1 MIAGRSGWTL
11 ATLLGARLLVA
22 SGAQAQV
29 EIRAAGV
36 TAQARSAVLVAGA
49 REVISGL
56 WWGGNLELQRGKLL
70 LSGRGMWGTLTP
82 DPSTPAIARDIGE
95 VAAGLRIAP
104 TDWLGLEAAYT
115 VRAFSSA
122 AGYQRWNIVGAG
134 VGVSGKLGDPAVR
147 AYLRG
152 AYLPSVTVT
161 GQPSPS
167 LGLTAEAG
175 VIAEARG
182 APVLVG
188 ISYRLERYDFP
199 GGAGSRLEQFDQIS
213 LRVGLV
219 LPKRARAAGSQP
231 PDTR

>member
-1 MIAGRSGWTL
+1 MTAGRSGWPL
-11 ATLLGARLLVA
+11 ATLLGARLLA
-22 SGAQAQV
+22 TTGAQAQV
-29 EIRAAGV
+29 EIRAVGV

-49 REVISGL
+49 REVISGV

-70 LSGRGMWGTLTP
+70 LSGRGMRGTLTP
-82 DPSTPAIARDIGE
+82 DPSTPAIARDVGE
-95 VAAGLRIAP
+95 VAGGLRAAP
-104 TDWLGLEAAYT
+104 TDWLDLEAAYT
-115 VRAFSSA
+115 VRAFSSG

-134 VGVSGKLGDPAVR
+134 VGVCGKLGDPAVR

-167 LGLTAEAG
+167 LGLAAEAG

-182 APVLVG
+182 APLLVG

-199 GGAGSRLEQFDQIS
+199 GGTGSRLEQFDQITV
-213 LRVGLV
+213 RVGLA
-219 LPKRARAAGSQP
+219 LGRGGR
-231 PDTR
+231 